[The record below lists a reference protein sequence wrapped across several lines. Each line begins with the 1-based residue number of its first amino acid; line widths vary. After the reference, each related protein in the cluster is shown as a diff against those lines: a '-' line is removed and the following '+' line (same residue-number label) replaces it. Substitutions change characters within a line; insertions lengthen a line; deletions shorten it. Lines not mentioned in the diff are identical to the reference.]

1 MDESTKEEDVSKVD
15 EAKSTTEQP
24 TAESSK
30 EGETAAPA
38 KEEEAPKDDS
48 DEKKVE
54 ESKGEAGAKRS
65 AEDAAVADEK
75 KVRKIYNIM
84 CHVTLCHW
92 LELNNID
99 AVYMP

>member
-1 MDESTKEEDVSKVD
+1 MDESAKDADVSKVE
-15 EAKSTTEQP
+15 EAKTTTEP

-38 KEEEAPKDDS
+38 KENETPKDDS

-65 AEDAAVADEK
+65 ADDAAVADEK
-75 KVRKIYNIM
+75 KVRKIYNIIM
-84 CHVTLCHW
+84 CHATLS
-92 LELNNID
+92 LVGIE
-99 AVYMP
+99 

>member
-1 MDESTKEEDVSKVD
+1 MDESTKEADVVSKVE
-15 EAKSTTEQP
+15 EAKSTP

-38 KEEEAPKDDS
+38 KDETPKDDS

-75 KVRKIYNIM
+75 KVRKYI
-84 CHVTLCHW
+84 
-92 LELNNID
+92 
-99 AVYMP
+99 

>member
-1 MDESTKEEDVSKVD
+1 MDESAKDADVVSKVD
-15 EAKSTTEQP
+15 EAKSTEQP

-38 KEEEAPKDDS
+38 KEEETPKDDS

-75 KVRKIYNIM
+75 KVRKYIISSCVM
-84 CHVTLCHW
+84 SLCHW
-92 LELNNID
+92 LGWN
-99 AVYMP
+99 